1 MYQHRHLWLVLLL
14 VRQGEGAMT
23 LSMMTFSKMTFSIT
37 TLSIITFQMSVVNGV
52 LRLWAHRDYGNVSP
66 TKLVGC

>member
-1 MYQHRHLWLVLLL
+1 MYQHRHLWLVLFL

-23 LSMMTFSKMTFSIT
+23 LSMMTFNIT
-37 TLSIITFQMSVVNGV
+37 TLSIMTFQMNVVNMPWV
-52 LRLWAHRDYGNVSP
+52 LRLWAHRDYRNVSP